1 VAISG
6 GFWTLA
12 RTAALLGRRAAWR
25 KGLPALLF
33 FTDPQRT
40 PDIEAAMTALP
51 PGSAVVFRTFGAADA
66 EAQGKRLKSIAREN
80 GLFLLVGADAGLAA
94 RVGADGVHLPQR
106 LAQRA
111 RRLKAIH
118 PHWIVTA
125 AAHSAGAARRALAS
139 GADAVVVSAIF
150 PSNSPSAGAPMGP
163 IRLASLV
170 RAVGGPA
177 YALGGVNNKT
187 ARRLKDAG
195 LVGLAA
201 VEALRT

>member
-1 VAISG
+1 V
-6 GFWTLA
+6 
-12 RTAALLGRRAAWR
+12 AWR
-25 KGLPALLF
+25 KGLPPLLF
-33 FTDPQRT
+33 FTDPERT

-51 PGSAVVFRTFGAADA
+51 RGSAVVFRAFGAVDA
-66 EAQGKRLKSIAREN
+66 EARGLRLRAMARKH
-80 GLFLLVGADAGLAA
+80 GLLLLVGADAGLAA
-94 RVGADGVHLPQR
+94 RLGADGVHLPER
-106 LAQRA
+106 LARQA
-111 RRLKAIH
+111 RRLKAAH
-118 PHWIVTA
+118 PRWIVTA
-125 AAHSAGAARRALAS
+125 AAHSTGAARRALAM

-163 IRLASLV
+163 IRLARLV
-170 RAVGGPA
+170 RAAGGPA